1 MVLLSKEVD
10 VSGGNDAHQLATHG
24 ARSGDRDAREAMSY
38 LGLQNITHGM

>member
-38 LGLQNITHGM
+38 LGLQNIAHGM